1 MRKVIVIMIL
11 VIFIIIVLFSEISFS
26 KYFSKTNL
34 EIESEFAKPILE
46 IEEDITLNINT
57 VKEKETYNLKVKNY
71 DETSKITEVDLEYYI
86 EILPKENENIKFKIY
101 KNDKELDMYENKTDK
116 FWLSKENKQED
127 NYKIEILLNNISDQE
142 FMQNIEVK
150 VYAEQKNR

>member
-34 EIESEFAKPILE
+34 EIESEIAKPILE